1 MRCSLLLACYGL
13 NFKKLMVH
21 VQYVVKYSN
30 MIDMAQRNKN
40 IHETSL
46 MCEIIQI
53 FDYLLIQHVNNLV
66 LITKCYS

>member
-1 MRCSLLLACYGL
+1 
-13 NFKKLMVH
+13 MVH
-21 VQYVVKYSN
+21 VQYVVKYFN

-46 MCEIIQI
+46 MCEIIQN